1 VTDVVLLAHGDGGAL
16 SHKLIKEI
24 FVAQLG
30 NPMLNELSDA
40 ALFSVRQGKLAVST
54 DSFVVDPIFFPGGD
68 IGKLAVCG
76 TVNDLAVSGA
86 VPRYLTASFII
97 EEGLPLKDLKMITA
111 SMAETARAAGV
122 QVVAGDTK
130 VVERGHG
137 DKVFINTAGIGFLSD
152 AGSSLSYSR
161 IKPGDKVIINGSIG
175 DHGMTILSQR
185 EGFSVSSG
193 LKSDCAPL
201 NGIIEELLEGVDGI
215 KFMRDP
221 TRGGVATTLNEIA
234 SSSGWDVMLF
244 EEKIPLRKEV
254 TGASAMLGLDPLY
267 LANEGKF
274 LAIVDKIHAEPAVDI
289 LRRHPLGR
297 EAAIIGEISEGKSNV
312 YLKTPIGGTKRL
324 NTLAG
329 APLPRIC

>member
-1 VTDVVLLAHGDGGAL
+1 
-16 SHKLIKEI
+16 
-24 FVAQLG
+24 
-30 NPMLNELSDA
+30 
-40 ALFSVRQGKLAVST
+40 
-54 DSFVVDPIFFPGGD
+54 
-68 IGKLAVCG
+68 
-76 TVNDLAVSGA
+76 
-86 VPRYLTASFII
+86 
-97 EEGLPLKDLKMITA
+97 
-111 SMAETARAAGV
+111 
-122 QVVAGDTK
+122 
-130 VVERGHG
+130 
-137 DKVFINTAGIGFLSD
+137 
-152 AGSSLSYSR
+152 
-161 IKPGDKVIINGSIG
+161 
-175 DHGMTILSQR
+175 
-185 EGFSVSSG
+185 
-193 LKSDCAPL
+193 
-201 NGIIEELLEGVDGI
+201 
-215 KFMRDP
+215 MRDP